1 MRKRIAVKTKSEM
14 QFRAEDLKTLQE
26 QRNEAVQ
33 SMKDLTAAAEAEER
47 AFTDE
52 ETAQFDELEKRV
64 QTLDASIQRME
75 RARDLSLNMISPKR
89 REELTT
95 EEAEERAF
103 EAYLR
108 NEILEER
115 AGDVNMAKGDNGA
128 VIPSTIANKIITKV
142 HEISPIYAM
151 ATKYNVK
158 GTLSIPYYP
167 ATVNGA
173 TPDVQMAYGTEFT
186 DLESTSGSFSSI
198 SLTGFLAGALTKISK
213 SLINNSQF
221 NIVDF
226 VITNMAETIARW
238 VEGEC
243 LHGTTNKAT
252 GVIAGITQ
260 GVTAAA
266 TGALTADELI
276 KLQESIPDAYQN
288 GACWIMSRATRTAI
302 RLLKDREDRYILN
315 PDATSKWGYTLF
327 GKPVYVSENMD
338 DMAASKPAVLYG
350 DFSGLA
356 VKLSEAL
363 EIQVLREKYAT
374 QHAVGVV
381 AWMEFDAK
389 VENAQKLAKLT
400 MKAS

>member
-1 MRKRIAVKTKSEM
+1 MRKRVTIKTAM
-14 QFRAEDLKTLQE
+14 QFRAEDLKSLQE
-26 QRNEAVQ
+26 QRNDAVQ
-33 SMKDLTAAAEAEER
+33 AMKDMTSAAEAEQR
-47 AFTDE
+47 AFSEDE
-52 ETAQFDELEKRV
+52 VAKFDELEKKV
-64 QTLDASIQRME
+64 QNLDASIQRME
-75 RARDLSLNMISPKR
+75 RARDLSLNTISQKK

-95 EEAEERAF
+95 EEMEERAF
-103 EAYLR
+103 EAFLR

-115 AGDVNMAKGDNGA
+115 ADVNMAKGDNGA
-128 VIPSTIANKIITKV
+128 VIPATIANKIITKV

-167 ATVNGA
+167 ATVGGA

-238 VEGEC
+238 AEGEC

-302 RLLKDREDRYILN
+302 RLLKDGEDRYILN
-315 PDATSKWGYTLF
+315 PDATAKWGYTLF

-338 DMAASKPAVLYG
+338 NMAAGKPAVLYG